1 MTSSPASCAHTK
13 AAEKMPDI
21 PERPSAGK
29 LAADIQITISDDRWS
44 GAIDPQELSQKAVGA
59 ALGFVGDIIDRDCEV
74 SILFCDDG
82 EIRRMNLK
90 WRSIDKPTNV
100 LSFPASMFPGQPGP
114 LLLGDIVVTL
124 DTCRREADEAGL
136 SLEDHTVHLLVH
148 GFLHLAGFD
157 HEDDDDAEEMEA
169 LETEI
174 LASIG
179 IADPYREAVAGTKD
193 VRHV

>member
-1 MTSSPASCAHTK
+1 MPDVRKRRTSSKPC
-13 AAEKMPDI
+13 
-21 PERPSAGK
+21 
-29 LAADIQITISDDRWS
+29 ADIQVTVSDDRWS
-44 GAIDPQELSQKAVGA
+44 GAISPQELSQKAVDA
-59 ALGFVGDIIDRDCEV
+59 ALAFVSDIVDRDCEV

-82 EIRRMNLK
+82 EIRQMNRK

-100 LSFPASMFPGQPGP
+100 LSFPANMFPGQPGP

-124 DTCRREADEAGL
+124 DTCQREAHAAGL
-136 SLEDHTVHLLVH
+136 SLEDHTIHLLVH

-193 VRHV
+193 VPHV